1 MFKRLTFL
9 AAAAIALAVSAP
21 AHARPSY
28 DYATA
33 TPIAHRTA
41 NVEHGL
47 ERVQSAYTFEETISR
62 IRADVAAKGI
72 PEFAV
77 IRQSDL
83 ARGADIDIRPSALII
98 FGNPPLGTLFLSENQ
113 NSGIDWPV
121 RVLVYEDEVGQIW
134 TVHNDFQYLGRRYK
148 LHDQAKAINM
158 ADEVIHSILST
169 VQ

>member
-1 MFKRLTFL
+1 MFKRFAFL
-9 AAAAIALAVSAP
+9 AAAAIAFAISAP
-21 AHARPSY
+21 AQALPSY
-28 DYATA
+28 GHTA
-33 TPIAHRTA
+33 PVVQKQDRVA
-41 NVEHGL
+41 HGL
-47 ERVQSAYTFEETISR
+47 ERTQSVYTFEDTIAR

-83 ARGADIDIRPSALII
+83 ARAADVDIRPSALII
-98 FGNPPLGTLFLSENQ
+98 FGNPPLGTLFLSSNQ

-121 RVLVYEDEVGQIW
+121 RVLVYEDELGQVW
-134 TVHNDFQYLGRRYK
+134 TVHTDFRYLGRRYN
-148 LHDQAKAINM
+148 LTDQAKAINM

>member
-1 MFKRLTFL
+1 MFKRLVFF
-9 AAAAIALAVSAP
+9 AAAAIALAASAP

-28 DYATA
+28 DYATPVVQKSDRVA
-33 TPIAHRTA
+33 
-41 NVEHGL
+41 HGL
-47 ERVQSAYTFEETISR
+47 ERTQSAYTFEDTIAR

-83 ARGADIDIRPSALII
+83 AQAADVDIRPSALII
-98 FGNPPLGTLFLSENQ
+98 FGNPPLGTLFLASNQ

-121 RVLVYEDEVGQIW
+121 RVLVYEDELGQVW
-134 TVHNDFQYLGRRYK
+134 TVHNDFRYLGRRYN
-148 LHDQAKAINM
+148 LADQAKAIAM